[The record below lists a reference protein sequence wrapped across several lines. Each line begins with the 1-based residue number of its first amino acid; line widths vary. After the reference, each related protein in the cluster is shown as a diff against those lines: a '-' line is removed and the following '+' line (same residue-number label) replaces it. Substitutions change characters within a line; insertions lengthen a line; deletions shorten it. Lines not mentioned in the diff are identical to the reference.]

1 MSDTTPN
8 RPQGLGRYDI
18 RLQGHLASR
27 WAARLEGMTL
37 TLDRDG
43 TTLISGEVIDQAA
56 LHGLLSQVRDLGLQ
70 LLSVTQV
77 VPDAPTGAMP
87 AQAATTPPPAP
98 PESSAG

>member
-1 MSDTTPN
+1 VSDTTPGQ
-8 RPQGLGRYDI
+8 PLGSGRYDI

-56 LHGLLSQVRDLGLQ
+56 LHGLLSQVRNLGLT

-77 VPDAPTGAMP
+77 VPDAPTDAP
-87 AQAATTPPPAP
+87 AA
-98 PESSAG
+98 